1 MTSIDSTGSLR
12 FQLSSAFSGV
22 FFVSD
27 LHLGDYA
34 IDGQSPRA
42 VAIPSTEK
50 QLSSLLSFADS
61 EGMSVVP
68 YGNGNLVALG
78 NSPESLD
85 IIVCTTGLKQSIDH
99 RPGDLTATVG
109 AGVSFGALQKYLTK
123 TGQWLPLEAP
133 LGFHRTIGSVL
144 AIDQST
150 PLTLSQ
156 GTARDLVIGMR
167 VASPDG
173 EITKSGG
180 RVVKNVTGFDIAKL
194 HIGALGTLGVILE
207 ASFKVWP
214 IPKKDVT
221 LVATYISLNEAIQ
234 ATQELAQSGDI
245 PDAVEVVASG
255 NGVSAY
261 FRFLGTPIGVQSRLD
276 ETRRTLKSSNTQH
289 METLGSNE
297 ATEAWQGITDFGWE
311 NAEELLLRFG
321 CLPSRTAAL
330 AEMVSSILSKE
341 DLEITIVAGPGRGV
355 IVCTISTA
363 SNNNDQVVALI
374 ERLRTS
380 AALLDGYVVAEKC
393 SQEIKQ
399 RLDVWGF
406 PGDTL
411 SLMRRLKKQVDPR
424 NTLNRGRFLWGIA
437 V

>member
-1 MTSIDSTGSLR
+1 MSTNVVN
-12 FQLSSAFSGV
+12 FEND
-22 FFVSD
+22 VSD
-27 LHLGDYA
+27 IENQRNCVVQDTTRPFRLNIKTNAYDDKCYLDVHTAQSRGPGDYH
-34 IDGQSPRA
+34 
-42 VAIPSTEK
+42 
-50 QLSSLLSFADS
+50 LSNHFQC
-61 EGMSVVP
+61 EC
-68 YGNGNLVALG
+68 N
-78 NSPESLD
+78 
-85 IIVCTTGLKQSIDH
+85 
-99 RPGDLTATVG
+99 
-109 AGVSFGALQKYLTK
+109 
-123 TGQWLPLEAP
+123 
-133 LGFHRTIGSVL
+133 
-144 AIDQST
+144 
-150 PLTLSQ
+150 
-156 GTARDLVIGMR
+156 
-167 VASPDG
+167 
-173 EITKSGG
+173 
-180 RVVKNVTGFDIAKL
+180 
-194 HIGALGTLGVILE
+194 
-207 ASFKVWP
+207 
-214 IPKKDVT
+214 
-221 LVATYISLNEAIQ
+221 
-234 ATQELAQSGDI
+234 I

-355 IVCTISTA
+355 LVCTISTA